1 MHCFQDGRT
10 AWRGGPTSVYPPA
23 MGAAQRSLRF
33 GARAGQTPLSEA
45 FPDALGS
52 AWRVW
57 DAPEATAPLRG
68 RTLCC
73 GRPGLGAPVGHFPG
87 SGPPHCPGRRQGQA
101 CAGLRATSLPRP
113 GPFPWGM
120 ATLGLGPGAL
130 CPRGCWAPQVPIT
143 CNSRGGLGWGREGI
157 SEWAGA
163 RPSRSSQAPGRS
175 CAEVRDPWAP
185 SSPRLP
191 CLGQQ
196 GSGKAGPRWGSC
208 GPDDLWEAPRWE
220 GAPTPQTGLSGPLGR
235 PPLDLTVPGVLDG

>member
-1 MHCFQDGRT
+1 MQPKRPFPRRFQTRW
-10 AWRGGPTSVYPPA
+10 AQLGGSGVRLRPQLLSGAGPSAVGGLVWEHLWATS
-23 MGAAQRSLRF
+23 
-33 GARAGQTPLSEA
+33 
-45 FPDALGS
+45 
-52 AWRVW
+52 
-57 DAPEATAPLRG
+57 
-68 RTLCC
+68 
-73 GRPGLGAPVGHFPG
+73 PGP
-87 SGPPHCPGRRQGQA
+87 GPPHCPGRRQGQA
-101 CAGLRATSLPRP
+101 CAGLRATSLPGP

-143 CNSRGGLGWGREGI
+143 CNSRGGPGWGREGI

-191 CLGQQ
+191 CLWQQ